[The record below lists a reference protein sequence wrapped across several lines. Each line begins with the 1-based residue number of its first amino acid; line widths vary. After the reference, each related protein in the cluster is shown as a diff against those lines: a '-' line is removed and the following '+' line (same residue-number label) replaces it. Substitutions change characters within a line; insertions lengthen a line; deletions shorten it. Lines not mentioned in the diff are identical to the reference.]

1 MALLER
7 EAELAAVERAVTLL
21 CGTGIPAAP
30 DNGAASRGGLLAFT
44 GAAGLGKTALLRE
57 TAAHVTARGGTV
69 LYASGGEQEQEV
81 GFHVVRRLLAP
92 LRPALDER
100 ELRAELGSW
109 YDLAAPAA
117 GLPAPGST
125 VVPHPHGVRLA
136 LDRLFG
142 HLAVRH
148 GPLAVLVDDAHWADP
163 ASLAWL
169 TGFAPRA
176 PGVGLLCALGYDPQ
190 ELRPEAAPFRA
201 AVDGAPEPPYGL
213 TELSTDAVAR
223 LARDTTAEAADTAFA
238 EECRKLTGGNPRA
251 VTELLHQVRDAGLEP
266 RYHSVP
272 RLAGLAP
279 PAPEAE
285 LQHRLQNLGPDCVRL
300 CWAVAVLGAD
310 ATLLFAARV
319 AGLRGETA
327 RGAVARLRAARVL
340 EVPDGG
346 ADGEPLSFVH
356 PSVAAEIYRAV
367 PASIRTALHGQ
378 TAAALAAD
386 PGIPYG
392 SSVRHL
398 LEVHPDGDL
407 VLVEQLRRAAHE
419 YTVAGAPDAAYR
431 CLGRA
436 LREPPASRDRPTV
449 LYELAAAAFRSG
461 APAAA
466 VHPLRAALEE
476 PACDA
481 ELRLAAVRLL
491 ARALSR
497 AGRRREALGALEAE
511 ARRASAPAQRE
522 ALRAELTLWRAL
534 NAGTDARTHADA
546 PAHAVA
552 QAEAGARA
560 GARPC
565 AGARAPAT
573 GATEDTE
580 ATHGADDT
588 EGARS
593 HPALRAWQA
602 LRRGESAAT
611 VLRHAEEAVAAGLS
625 WTDDPW
631 GCETPALVALTF
643 LHCGRPDRAEQLL
656 REGIAACERAGL
668 HGEHLALARTL
679 LAERV
684 APR

>member
-21 CGTGIPAAP
+21 CGTGVPAAP
-30 DNGAASRGGLLAFT
+30 DTDNRAASTGGLLAFT

-69 LYASGGEQEQEV
+69 LYACGGEQEQEV

-125 VVPHPHGVRLA
+125 VVPHPRGVRLA

-148 GPLAVLVDDAHWADP
+148 APLAVLVDDAHWADP

-176 PGVGLLCALGYDPQ
+176 PGLRLLCALGYDPQ

-201 AVDGAPEPPYGL
+201 AADGAPEPPYGL

-251 VTELLHQVRDAGLEP
+251 VTELLLQARDAGLEP
-266 RYHSVP
+266 RHHSVP

-279 PAPEAE
+279 PAPGAE
-285 LQHRLQNLGPDCVRL
+285 LPHRLQNLGPDCVRL

-310 ATLLFAARV
+310 ATLPFAARV

-340 EVPDGG
+340 EVPDG
-346 ADGEPLSFVH
+346 ADGEPLSFAH
-356 PSVAAEIYRAV
+356 PSVAAEVYRAV

-386 PGIPYG
+386 PGSPYG

-407 VLVEQLRRAAHE
+407 DLVEQLRRAAHE
-419 YTVAGAPDAAYR
+419 YTVAGAPEAAYR

-476 PACDA
+476 PACGA

-497 AGRRREALGALEAE
+497 AGRGREALGALEAQ
-511 ARRASAPAQRE
+511 ARRASAPAERE
-522 ALRAELTLWRAL
+522 ALHAELTVWRAL
-534 NAGTDARTHADA
+534 NAGAGPR
-546 PAHAVA
+546 
-552 QAEAGARA
+552 AGARA
-560 GARPC
+560 DETDATEGAD
-565 AGARAPAT
+565 ATDDT
-573 GATEDTE
+573 GATE
-580 ATHGADDT
+580 ASQGADST
-588 EGARS
+588 EGAPS

-602 LRRGESAAT
+602 LRCGEPAAT

-656 REGIAACERAGL
+656 LEGIAACERAGL

-679 LAERV
+679 LAERG
-684 APR
+684 ARR